1 MRGWIQQIFD
11 PHGYVLVVAF
21 MISFVE
27 LCYTLVTSGMNFYNI
42 ESMVIESYAKKIK
55 H

>member
-11 PHGYVLVVAF
+11 PHGYVLVV
-21 MISFVE
+21 
-27 LCYTLVTSGMNFYNI
+27 CYTLVTSGMNFYNI
-42 ESMVIESYAKKIK
+42 ESMVIESYAKNIK